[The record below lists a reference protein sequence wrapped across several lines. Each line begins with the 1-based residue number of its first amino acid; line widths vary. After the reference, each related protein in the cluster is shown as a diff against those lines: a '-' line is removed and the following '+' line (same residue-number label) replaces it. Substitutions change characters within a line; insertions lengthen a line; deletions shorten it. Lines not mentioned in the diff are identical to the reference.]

1 MSDRRHSRVAEELAH
16 MAGEFIAR
24 EAANPSVSGLI
35 TVTRAELAE
44 DYKNVTILFSVLPQ
58 TKEREALT
66 LAKRA
71 RSGHNR
77 VLATPKCTR
86 LPYHDRAN
94 VLTRDERSQLLGKP
108 RRIRDDVVREAH
120 RPRLVRKGESDL
132 LASIIHAEVS
142 HRDSVC
148 YHS

>member
-71 RSGHNR
+71 RSDFREYIKKHSFLHPVPTVDFEIDYGEKNR
-77 VLATPKCTR
+77 QRV
-86 LPYHDRAN
+86 DE
-94 VLTRDERSQLLGKP
+94 LTRK
-108 RRIRDDVVREAH
+108 
-120 RPRLVRKGESDL
+120 
-132 LASIIHAEVS
+132 
-142 HRDSVC
+142 
-148 YHS
+148 